1 MHNPS
6 HEPARIGLAG
16 FGNVG
21 QYLARALDSG
31 ALPHARL
38 TAVTARDLDRAAR
51 NAEALTSRP
60 AIVPLEELCAHADI
74 VVECATAGALPEI
87 ARAVLGR
94 GRQLVLV
101 SAGGMPAFP
110 DMVDF
115 AERHGGRIRIAS
127 GALPGL
133 DSVRGAAEGT
143 LCSVRLTS
151 RIKPNSF
158 IGEPYLEARG
168 LDFSEPPREAVQ
180 VFSGSAREAA
190 LAFPRHFNVAIALSL
205 AGLGLERTMV
215 EIWADPD
222 IPGAQH
228 LVEVEAEEI
237 VLTMRSQNFPSPTN
251 PKTSRAVGPSIL
263 AALRSMTATLQV
275 GS

>member
-1 MHNPS
+1 MQSPS
-6 HEPARIGLAG
+6 REPARIGLAG

-31 ALPHARL
+31 VLPHARL
-38 TAVTARDLDRAAR
+38 SAVTARDLAKAAR
-51 NAEALTSRP
+51 NAEGLASRP
-60 AIVPLEELCAHADI
+60 AVVPLEEICAHADI

-87 ARAVLGR
+87 AREVLGR

-110 DMVDF
+110 DMVEF

-133 DSVRGAAEGT
+133 DSVRGAAEGE
-143 LCSVRLTS
+143 LRSVRLTS
-151 RIKPNSF
+151 RIRPNSF
-158 IGEPYLEARG
+158 IGEPWLEQRG
-168 LDFSEPPREAVQ
+168 LDFRTPPAGPVQ

-190 LAFPRHFNVAIALSL
+190 EAFPRHFNVAIALSL

-215 EIWADPD
+215 EIWADPH

-237 VLTMRSQNFPSPTN
+237 VLTMRSQNFPSRTN
-251 PKTSRAVGPSIL
+251 PKTSQAVGPSIL